1 MPKVAIDI
9 MSEASHY
16 GNTLLALAILAAI
29 MMLVLRRSHSPHWRS
44 TTHYSMR
51 EATFSLLYAEQRCS
65 DEVQGLLD
73 TKPQIIFQMCFSASL
88 YVTMTDW
95 GWLTN

>member
-29 MMLVLRRSHSPHWRS
+29 MMLVLRRSHSPH
-44 TTHYSMR
+44 
-51 EATFSLLYAEQRCS
+51 
-65 DEVQGLLD
+65 
-73 TKPQIIFQMCFSASL
+73 
-88 YVTMTDW
+88 
-95 GWLTN
+95 